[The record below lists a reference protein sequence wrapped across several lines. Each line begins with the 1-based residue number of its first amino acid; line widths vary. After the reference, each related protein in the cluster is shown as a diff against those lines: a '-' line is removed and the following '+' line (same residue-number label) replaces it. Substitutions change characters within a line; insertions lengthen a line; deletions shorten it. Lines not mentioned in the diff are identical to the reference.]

1 MLVSKWVFC
10 GLIDKLF
17 DVKQLIA
24 FFVKDDYNLNMAE
37 KKLGKG
43 LGALFG
49 NIVLDD
55 ELTPINEPTEK
66 EQQKTVKSVN
76 QEVNDD
82 GVQQIAIAMI
92 DNNVDQPRKVFN
104 QEALREL
111 AESIQ
116 TYGVVQPILVTPV
129 GNRFMIVAGERRWR
143 AARMAGLVEIPAVI
157 KKFNPKQIAEIA
169 IIENLQRADLNE
181 IELALGIKKLM
192 DEHKLTQEKVAERLS
207 KPRSTIANS
216 LRLLSL
222 PQEIQQYISKQEL
235 TAGHAIRLLG
245 VADEQKQIE
254 YARRAVNENLSV
266 RALGELIEGKMPTF
280 ASGKSKPAKAPE
292 IREQEK
298 ILSRAIGTKVKID
311 GTLELGK
318 VVIAYYAAEELER
331 VVNYLKNHKI

>member
-1 MLVSKWVFC
+1 
-10 GLIDKLF
+10 
-17 DVKQLIA
+17 
-24 FFVKDDYNLNMAE
+24 MAE

-49 NIVLDD
+49 GIVLDD
-55 ELTPINEPTEK
+55 ELTPMSDVTGNE
-66 EQQKTVKSVN
+66 QVKDA
-76 QEVNDD
+76 NDD

-92 DNNVDQPRKVFN
+92 DNNIDQPRKVFN
-104 QEALREL
+104 QESLREL
-111 AESIQ
+111 AESIK

-157 KKFNPKQIAEIA
+157 KKFNPKQVAEIA

-222 PQEIQQYISKQEL
+222 PQEIQQYISNQQL
-235 TAGHAIRLLG
+235 TAGHAIRLMS
-245 VADEQKQIE
+245 VSDEQKQIDF
-254 YARRAVNENLSV
+254 ARRAVNEGLSV
-266 RALGELIEGKMPTF
+266 RALGDLIEGKTTSF
-280 ASGKSKPAKAPE
+280 DFGTSKAKPSKAPE

-311 GTLELGK
+311 GTLERGK

>member
-1 MLVSKWVFC
+1 
-10 GLIDKLF
+10 
-17 DVKQLIA
+17 
-24 FFVKDDYNLNMAE
+24 MAE

-55 ELTPINEPTEK
+55 ELTPINEPVEQ
-66 EQQKTVKSVN
+66 EQQLKN
-76 QEVNDD
+76 HDDD

-92 DNNVDQPRKVFN
+92 DNNLDQPRKVFN

-111 AESIQ
+111 AESIR

-157 KKFNPKQIAEIA
+157 KKFNPKQVAEIA

-222 PQEIQQYISKQEL
+222 PNEIQQFISNQQL

-245 VADEQKQIE
+245 VADMQKQLE
-254 YARRAVNENLSV
+254 YARRAVSEGLSV
-266 RALGELIEGKMPTF
+266 RALGELIEGKMPVF
-280 ASGKSKPAKAPE
+280 AANKSKPSKAPE

-298 ILSRAIGTKVKID
+298 LLSRAVGTKVKID
-311 GTLELGK
+311 GTLERGK
-318 VVIAYYAAEELER
+318 VVIAYYSAEELER
-331 VVNYLKNHKI
+331 VVNYLKNH

>member
-1 MLVSKWVFC
+1 
-10 GLIDKLF
+10 
-17 DVKQLIA
+17 
-24 FFVKDDYNLNMAE
+24 MAE

-49 NIVLDD
+49 DIVLDD
-55 ELTPINEPTEK
+55 ELTPINEPVA
-66 EQQKTVKSVN
+66 QN
-76 QEVNDD
+76 QSKNEDNND

-92 DNNVDQPRKVFN
+92 DNNLDQPRKVFN

-157 KKFNPKQIAEIA
+157 KKFNPKQVAEIA

-222 PQEIQQYISKQEL
+222 PNEIQQMISNQQL

-245 VADEQKQIE
+245 VADTQKQLD
-254 YARRAVNENLSV
+254 YARRAVSEGLSV
-266 RALGELIEGKMPTF
+266 RGLGELIDGKMPVF
-280 ASGKSKPAKAPE
+280 ESKKTKPSKAPE

-311 GTLELGK
+311 GDLDRGK
-318 VVIAYYAAEELER
+318 VVIAYYSAEELER

>member
-1 MLVSKWVFC
+1 
-10 GLIDKLF
+10 
-17 DVKQLIA
+17 
-24 FFVKDDYNLNMAE
+24 MAE

-49 NIVLDD
+49 DIVLDD
-55 ELTPINEPTEK
+55 ELTPINEPVEHNSQPK
-66 EQQKTVKSVN
+66 DN
-76 QEVNDD
+76 QDD

-92 DNNVDQPRKVFN
+92 DNNLDQPRKVFN

-157 KKFNPKQIAEIA
+157 KKFNPKQVAEIA
-169 IIENLQRADLNE
+169 IIENLQRADLND

-222 PQEIQQYISKQEL
+222 PNEIQQFISNQQL
-235 TAGHAIRLLG
+235 TAGHAIRLLS
-245 VADEQKQIE
+245 VADQQKQIE
-254 YARRAVNENLSV
+254 YARRAVNEGLSV
-266 RALGELIEGKMPTF
+266 RALGEVIDGKMPSF
-280 ASGKSKPAKAPE
+280 ANGKVKPAKAPE

-311 GTLELGK
+311 GTLERGK
-318 VVIAYYAAEELER
+318 VVIGYYAAEELER
-331 VVNYLKNHKI
+331 IVNYLKNHKI

>member
-1 MLVSKWVFC
+1 
-10 GLIDKLF
+10 
-17 DVKQLIA
+17 
-24 FFVKDDYNLNMAE
+24 MAE

-49 NIVLDD
+49 DIVLDD
-55 ELTPINEPTEK
+55 ELTPINEPVQNNS
-66 EQQKTVKSVN
+66 QQKASEN
-76 QEVNDD
+76 D
-82 GVQQIAIAMI
+82 GVQEIAIAMI
-92 DNNVDQPRKVFN
+92 DNNLDQPRKVFN

-111 AESIQ
+111 AESIK

-157 KKFNPKQIAEIA
+157 KKFNPKQVAEIA

-181 IELALGIKKLM
+181 IELAIGIKRLM

-216 LRLLSL
+216 LRLLTL
-222 PQEIQQYISKQEL
+222 PGEVQQMISNQQL
-235 TAGHAIRLLG
+235 TAGHAIRLLS
-245 VADEQKQIE
+245 VADQQKQIE
-254 YARRAVNENLSV
+254 YARRAVNEGLSV
-266 RALGELIEGKMPTF
+266 RALGEVIDGKMPNF
-280 ASGKSKPAKAPE
+280 VASKTKPSKAPE

-311 GTLELGK
+311 GTLERGK
-318 VVIAYYAAEELER
+318 VVIGYYAAEELER
-331 VVNYLKNHKI
+331 IVNYLKNHKI